1 MENNQGVRLH
11 EIQTK
16 KFKDI
21 GISIR
26 FQNKLE
32 KKSACARSLLA
43 LMLCDRSK
51 KYDTKK
57 KMSNQQDALY
67 GVTLNAQ
74 TAGYGASQIIEIRSK
89 IVHPHYV
96 SDGSLMMKEW
106 LVFLKEVLFAPLL
119 SEEAFQESKH
129 ILLSKIERM
138 MDDPGQYVISECLK
152 LAGEHTSLGISALG
166 EKKDVEALCLED
178 IKQVYEQ
185 MMNDDVI
192 DVMICGDLTKDI
204 IEGVQKELSFAARTS
219 SYEGYYAAEN
229 DLHDNINE
237 QYKDITQSY
246 IMMTWFTNTR
256 VVDDDYYA
264 LRVANAMFG
273 QYSTSLLFQEVRE
286 KNSLCYSIFSNLIS
300 YDAAMGVTTGIEKEN
315 IEKTRKLILAQFDR
329 LVKGE
334 FEDTLLDVSKTM
346 IINSLKASQ
355 DSMNSLIALE
365 YQNTLLHQ
373 QRSNQ
378 DIIELVKKVTKDD
391 VMRAIAKCELKQTL
405 IVTKEDAHEEDQ

>member
-1 MENNQGVRLH
+1 MEHNQGVRIH

-21 GISIR
+21 GISVR
-26 FQNKLE
+26 FQNKLQR
-32 KKSACARSLLA
+32 KNACARSLLA

-51 KYDTKK
+51 TYDTKK

-67 GVTLNAQ
+67 GATLNAQ

-89 IVHPHYV
+89 IVHPRYV
-96 SDGSLMMKEW
+96 KDGGTIMMEW
-106 LVFLKEVLFAPLL
+106 LGFLKEILFAPLL
-119 SEEAFQESKH
+119 NEEAFQESKH

-152 LAGEHTSLGISALG
+152 LAGEHTYLGVSALG
-166 EKKDVEALCLED
+166 EKQDVEALCLD
-178 IKQVYEQ
+178 DVKKAYEQ
-185 MMNDDVI
+185 MMKDDVI
-192 DVMICGDLTKDI
+192 DVIVCGDLTSAIVD
-204 IEGVQKELSFAARTS
+204 GVKKELSFAPRSTYFDS
-219 SYEGYYAAEN
+219 YYAAQN
-229 DLHDNINE
+229 DLHDQVNE
-237 QYKDITQSY
+237 EYKDISQSY
-246 IMMTWFTNTR
+246 IMMTWFTNTKIT
-256 VVDDDYYA
+256 DEDYYP

-286 KNSLCYSIFSNLIS
+286 KHSLCYSIFSNLIS

-315 IEKTRKLILAQFDR
+315 IEKTKQLILAQFDC
-329 LVKGE
+329 LVKGQ
-334 FEDTLLDVSKTM
+334 FDDALLEVSKTM

-373 QRSNQ
+373 RRKNE
-378 DIIELVKKVTKDD
+378 DIITLVKKVKRED
-391 VMRAIAKCELKQTL
+391 VVRAIAKCELKQTL
-405 IVTKEDAHEEDQ
+405 IVTKEDAHEENQ

>member
-1 MENNQGVRLH
+1 MENNQGVRFH

-32 KKSACARSLLA
+32 RKNACARSLLA

-51 KYDTKK
+51 TYDTKK

-67 GVTLNAQ
+67 GATLNAQ

-89 IVHPHYV
+89 IVHPRYV
-96 SDGSLMMKEW
+96 KDGSKIMMEW
-106 LVFLKEVLFAPLL
+106 LGFLKEILFAPLL
-119 SEEAFQESKH
+119 SEEAFEESKH

-138 MDDPGQYVISECLK
+138 MDDPSQYVISECLK
-152 LAGEHTSLGISALG
+152 LAGEHTYLGVSALG
-166 EKKDVEALCLED
+166 EKQDVEALCLED
-178 IKQVYEQ
+178 VKKAYEQ
-185 MMNDDVI
+185 MMKDDVI
-192 DVMICGDLTKDI
+192 DVIICGDLTSTIVD
-204 IEGVQKELSFAARTS
+204 GVKKELSFAQRSTYFDS
-219 SYEGYYAAEN
+219 YYAAQN
-229 DLHDNINE
+229 DLHDQLNE
-237 QYKDITQSY
+237 EYKDITQSY
-246 IMMTWFTNTR
+246 IMMTWFTNTKIT
-256 VVDDDYYA
+256 DEDYYS

-315 IEKTRKLILAQFDR
+315 IEKTRQLILAQFDC
-329 LVKGE
+329 LMKGE
-334 FEDTLLDVSKTM
+334 FDDALLEVSKTM

-373 QRSNQ
+373 KRSNE
-378 DIIELVKKVTKDD
+378 DIIELVKKVNRED
-391 VMRAIAKCELKQTL
+391 VMRVVAKCELKQTL
-405 IVTKEDAHEEDQ
+405 IVTKEDAHEENQ